1 LHSAWPKN
9 SKKPSDFT
17 CFDGFKSAGGF
28 CSPAFFYPL
37 SVTRFVSFHAEK
49 IPSAVERGHRETM
62 PQPSYPRHGQAWS
75 KQEDDRL
82 VASYL
87 AGDLIKV
94 MASSHQRMEGAIRSR
109 LRKLGY
115 LTDKTRSPTNHSES
129 DAADKSDTQTGIEDD
144 TPHSIDMP
152 TQRMIDQIPSLN
164 YEERL
169 SLRSNCKRRLLQGN
183 PKQKQSARLILE
195 ALENAPPVS
204 TSPSVLKPVAAKI
217 KKPTASSKIMPRRIA
232 EPEFQP
238 DLHYEALPGI
248 AETLHAIDAGQPVI
262 LVLGRA
268 GTGKTTLIRYLKQR
282 PGGETQAVVAPTGVA
297 ALNAGAQT
305 IHSFFQLP
313 PVLLNPDQLESG
325 RYFGQIHKK
334 ITRLVIDEISM
345 VRVDVLDAIDARLR
359 EIKKSPRPFGGVQI
373 VMVGDFMQLPPV
385 VRDDDRQILDQLGY
399 ATPFA
404 FSARV
409 LHHVPV
415 TRISLDHVFRQN
427 EQAFIDILGRIRAG
441 VDLHQTVERINQHC
455 VCPHRDGVAPLLLTA
470 TLAAAD
476 RFNRE
481 GLAALR
487 GEASIFTAE
496 TKGKFEGVPL
506 PQQLELK
513 VGARVMATRND
524 SERRWINGSLGTVT
538 KIKDGEVTVR
548 FDHTRDEHPIEQV
561 KWEKIRQVWNE
572 EQGKIENEVIGT
584 YQQLPLIPAWA
595 ITIHKAQG
603 LTLDDARIDFG
614 TGAFAPGQVYV
625 ALSRVRSL
633 EGLSLNRPLRVS
645 DFHFEPMVQA
655 FLNEQ

>member
-1 LHSAWPKN
+1 
-9 SKKPSDFT
+9 
-17 CFDGFKSAGGF
+17 
-28 CSPAFFYPL
+28 
-37 SVTRFVSFHAEK
+37 
-49 IPSAVERGHRETM
+49 M
-62 PQPSYPRHGQAWS
+62 PQTTYPRHGHSWS
-75 KQEDDRL
+75 RQEDETL
-82 VASYL
+82 VTAYL
-87 AGDLIKV
+87 SGDLIKD
-94 MASSHQRMEGAIRSR
+94 MAEKHQRMTGAIRSR

-115 LTDKTRSPTNHSES
+115 LNDKNPQQAHNAT
-129 DAADKSDTQTGIEDD
+129 DD
-144 TPHSIDMP
+144 TDPTETQEHDQDEPKDIIIDLP
-152 TQRMIDQIPSLN
+152 TQRMINQIPSLSF
-164 YEERL
+164 EDRI
-169 SLRSNCKRRLLQGN
+169 SLRTNCKRRLMQGN

-204 TSPSVLKPVAAKI
+204 HTAPAPRAPAPAKNKKAAT
-217 KKPTASSKIMPRRIA
+217 PSKIMPRRMIEA
-232 EPEFQP
+232 EFTP
-238 DLHYEALPGI
+238 DPAYEALPGI
-248 AETLHAIDAGQPVI
+248 AETLQAIERKQPVI

-313 PVLLNPDQLESG
+313 PVLLNPMQLEQG
-325 RYFGQIHKK
+325 RFFGQIHKK

-359 EIKKSPRPFGGVQI
+359 EIKKSSLPFGGVQI

-385 VRDDDRQILDQLGY
+385 VREEDREILAQLGY

-404 FSARV
+404 FSARA
-409 LHHVPV
+409 LQQVPV

-441 VDLHQTVERINQHC
+441 IDVHQTVERINQHC
-455 VCPHRDGVAPLLLTA
+455 VGPHRQGVAPLMLTA

-481 GLAALR
+481 GLAALA

-496 TKGKFEGVPL
+496 TKGKFEGLPL

-513 VGARVMATRND
+513 AGARVMATRND

-538 KIKDGEVTVR
+538 KIKDNDVFVR
-548 FDHTRDEHPIEQV
+548 FDHSKDEHHIEPV

-572 EQGKIENEVIGT
+572 EHGKIENEVMGT

-603 LTLDDARIDFG
+603 LTLDDVRIDFG

-645 DFHFEPMVQA
+645 DFHFEPMIQA
-655 FLNEQ
+655 FLNGQ